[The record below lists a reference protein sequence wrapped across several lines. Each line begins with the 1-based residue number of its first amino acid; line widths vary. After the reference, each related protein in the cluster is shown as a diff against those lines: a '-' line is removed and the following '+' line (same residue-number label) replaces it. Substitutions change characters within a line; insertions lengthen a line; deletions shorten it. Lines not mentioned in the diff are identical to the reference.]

1 MVTIRVWNYGDK
13 LYEIVVTA
21 NLKFGLVV
29 TAVFDVTMIPWP
41 KTGVTIFPCPNIAVT
56 TILLTQLASKLSP

>member
-1 MVTIRVWNYGDK
+1 MTWDILPSYCSYGDKEYGNMVTIRVWNYGDK

-29 TAVFDVTMIPWP
+29 TAVFDVTMIP
-41 KTGVTIFPCPNIAVT
+41 
-56 TILLTQLASKLSP
+56 